1 MLARARRILEGCKQ
15 FTVLPDPAAIWTLAS
30 EITGHEITAEAQGT
44 YVNQV
49 GEASEE
55 LVRAA
60 YGPNYSRLAEIK
72 KYHDPKTVLGLNQS
86 IQ

>member
-1 MLARARRILEGCKQ
+1 VLARARRILEGCKQ
-15 FTVLPDPAAIWTLAS
+15 FTVLPDPAAISRLPS
-30 EITGHEITAEAQGT
+30 KITGHEITAEAQGT
-44 YVNQV
+44 YVNQL

-55 LVRAA
+55 LFRAA

-72 KYHDPKTVLGLNQS
+72 KYHDPKTVPGLDQN